1 MTDLSISEAEEQF
14 AEVFRRA
21 AHDKERIYITR
32 DGKRVAAIISIEDFE
47 ALEAIEDRFD
57 REEIEKAC
65 AEAKEKGT
73 TP

>member
-47 ALEAIEDRFD
+47 AIRSD
-57 REEIEKAC
+57 
-65 AEAKEKGT
+65 
-73 TP
+73 